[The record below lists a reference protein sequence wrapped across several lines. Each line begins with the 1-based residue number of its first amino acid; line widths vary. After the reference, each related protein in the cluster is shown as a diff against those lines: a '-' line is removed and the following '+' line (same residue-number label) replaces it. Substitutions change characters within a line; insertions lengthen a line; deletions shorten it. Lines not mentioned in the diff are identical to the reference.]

1 MKKNRLVPVLGKFG
15 QPLGKFLVVF
25 CGDKPLRFER
35 QTENFRPAM
44 HEDFAIL
51 LVHSETDH
59 VAFLQRAVLQINQD
73 EKQAVGYAGRRA
85 VLVDGRAE
93 TFPATTSPRHFILGQ
108 IVIMCSF
115 KIKEKCTKLFMA
127 NTRQGTEAFGFVFI
141 FDSYYKHA
149 CMRHI

>member
-1 MKKNRLVPVLGKFG
+1 MGKEYRVSAIFLSCFLPEMVWMTNITRQDIVMMTVFLTVAVFFAAVTSSLRILVCRTGDFPRPIMKKNRLVPVLGKFG

-73 EKQAVGYAGRRA
+73 EKQAVGYAG
-85 VLVDGRAE
+85 G
-93 TFPATTSPRHFILGQ
+93 GQ
-108 IVIMCSF
+108 F
-115 KIKEKCTKLFMA
+115 L
-127 NTRQGTEAFGFVFI
+127 
-141 FDSYYKHA
+141 
-149 CMRHI
+149 